1 MKEVKKV
8 QDAVI
13 ANLKA
18 RKEFQQ
24 MSERDIVEFMAGAMT
39 VMHQVYRTEEDEKSG
54 NLAKAVPPL
63 WVIAIMS
70 GRVEDLLVGGEKSSE
85 GEIVH

>member
-18 RKEFQQ
+18 RDTYHQ
-24 MSERDIVEFMAGAMT
+24 MTEKDKVEFLAGAMT
-39 VMHQVYRTEEDEKSG
+39 VMHNVFKTEEDEKSG
-54 NLAKAVPPL
+54 NLAKAIPPL

-70 GRVEDLLVGGEKSSE
+70 GTVEDLLVGGEKSSE